1 MAPRIQ
7 PEIEGIPKEYYQDKK
22 PAMLIAISDTNNS
35 ESEVEEYVGRFLK
48 GGWSVDTADEDGNT
62 ALMYA
67 VDNRR
72 YLTVLL
78 LMRNG
83 ANPMIPNNNGR
94 IPMHIAARWGLL
106 RYMKELY
113 GNELKKRD
121 RDTAQLD
128 AADNE
133 GMTPLMWA
141 AFRGRIQCVVW
152 LVINNANTE
161 LRGKDGNGAYEL
173 SKFSEH
179 SFQERTIKVILFNK
193 LSDEYKKTVN
203 IPVVGLYYT
212 IEEFRKLEILT
223 GLRMGSTEEE
233 DCDVGEFKGGKFIP
247 VKINVS
253 ADNSIEWDI
262 SDNQLCIFCA
272 IELQKWLNTPLPNY
286 RGFHTKN
293 PFNNKQIYGVQFL
306 TQAEL
311 NEEVAKRNV
320 PKTLKRKRESGESR
334 LEQLKA
340 KLANM
345 EENENNR
352 NKIIFLKRQ
361 ISVLESLISDSESD
375 SDSDTD
381 TDDEPAGI
389 DPRSTSS
396 YRLKF

>member
-106 RYMKELY
+106 RHMKELY

-128 AADNE
+128 AVDNE

-161 LRGKDGNGAYEL
+161 LRDVYGNGAYEL

-193 LSDEYKKTVN
+193 LSDEYKKSVN

-262 SDNQLCIFCA
+262 SGSQLYIFCA
-272 IELQKWLNTPLPNY
+272 IELQKWLKSLVPDYNMLQS
-286 RGFHTKN
+286 KN

-306 TQAEL
+306 TQAEI

-320 PKTLKRKRESGESR
+320 PKTLKRKRESSEDR
-334 LEQLKA
+334 LEQLKVKLEMA
-340 KLANM
+340 KK
-345 EENENNR
+345 
-352 NKIIFLKRQ
+352 NKKSKDEINLLKRT
-361 ISVLESLISDSESD
+361 IKILESLISDSE
-375 SDSDTD
+375 SDTD